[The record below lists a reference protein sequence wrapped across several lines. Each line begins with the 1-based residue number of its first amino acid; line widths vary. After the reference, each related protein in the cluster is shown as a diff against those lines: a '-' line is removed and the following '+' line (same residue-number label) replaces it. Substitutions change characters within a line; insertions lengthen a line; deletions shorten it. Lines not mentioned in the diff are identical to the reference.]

1 MIFQTKDLIG
11 IHYMSL
17 VQNLISLNEQLKI
30 NENIL
35 APMKSCQSIEIESLS
50 FDDQKEIISYFL
62 DGTLYISVHV
72 PEKITESS
80 LAQLKI
86 QKDLLY
92 IRLGNINLPSLKEP
106 NVKDNKLQQLDRTFI
121 GTLLTQ
127 RSINLKS
134 LNKTLLAYVLME
146 KNIPDK
152 IRLIN
157 GSWNKLPNDKLPDLF
172 DSWEK
177 IRSLI
182 PAEKW
187 MERLVS
193 GESIYNASIH
203 GDRPFVN

>member
-1 MIFQTKDLIG
+1 
-11 IHYMSL
+11 MSL
-17 VQNLISLNEQLKI
+17 VQNLINLNEQLKV

-35 APMKSCQSIEIESLS
+35 DPMTSSQSIEIESLS
-50 FDDQKEIISYFL
+50 FDDQKKIISYFL
-62 DGTLYISVHV
+62 DGTLHISVHV
-72 PEKITESS
+72 PEKPTESS

-86 QKDLLY
+86 KKDLIH
-92 IRLGNINLPSLKEP
+92 IRIGNVNLPSLKEP
-106 NVKDNKLQQLDRTFI
+106 NKKGNELQQLDRTFI

-127 RSINLKS
+127 KSINLKS

-146 KNIPDK
+146 ENIPSK

-157 GSWNKLPNDKLPDLF
+157 GSWNKLPNDKLPEMF

-187 MERLVS
+187 IERLVS
-193 GESIYNASIH
+193 EESLYNASIY
-203 GDRPFVN
+203 GDKPSVN

>member
-1 MIFQTKDLIG
+1 
-11 IHYMSL
+11 MSL
-17 VQNLISLNEQLKI
+17 VQNLINLNEQLKI

-35 APMKSCQSIEIESLS
+35 DPMTSSQSIEIESLS
-50 FDDQKEIISYFL
+50 FDDQKKILSYFL
-62 DGTLYISVHV
+62 DGTLHISVHV
-72 PEKITESS
+72 PEKPTEAS

-86 QKDLLY
+86 QKDLIH
-92 IRLGNINLPSLKEP
+92 IRIGNVNLPSLKEP
-106 NVKDNKLQQLDRTFI
+106 NKKGNELQQLDRTFI

-127 RSINLKS
+127 KSINLKS

-146 KNIPDK
+146 ENIPAK

-157 GSWNKLPNDKLPDLF
+157 GSWNKLPNDKLPEMF

-187 MERLVS
+187 IERLVS
-193 GESIYNASIH
+193 EESLYNASIY
-203 GDRPFVN
+203 GDKPSVN